1 MIWGLTRNPRSF
13 NIYPVMTTTP
23 NLFPTIIGQHPAK
36 RKFTFYIKAFERTG
50 IVPNIMLTAPK
61 GAGKTMLARAFAR
74 NLVMPNTM
82 EPKKYI
88 ELNCA
93 TIKNLRQFVEM
104 IMIPYMQNED
114 ATFLFDECH
123 MLPKDVTMALLT
135 ITNPNKHN
143 SNTFSYEGSD
153 IEIDFKKLTFLF
165 ATTEPQ
171 EVFHALIDRM
181 ERIDLDDYS
190 YDELGQILLL
200 NTEKIRFSGDIVSK
214 HIAQS
219 LRGNGRSAQ
228 KMATNIKSYVAAN
241 NTKTFKLSDWNELCR
256 ILDIIPHGLNKTEL
270 RYLRTLHREGTVR
283 LYNLAAKLQMTR
295 AAIQSDAEIYLQKLN
310 FIDVSTHGRA
320 LSNDAKLMFE
330 KNPHLLEKH
339 KSS

>member
-1 MIWGLTRNPRSF
+1 
-13 NIYPVMTTTP
+13 MTTTS
-23 NLFPTIIGQHPAK
+23 NLFPTVIGQYPAK
-36 RKFTFYIKAFERTG
+36 RKFEFYIKAFEKTG

-74 NLVMPNTM
+74 NLILPNTM
-82 EPKKYI
+82 QPKKYI

-104 IMIPYMQNED
+104 IMIPYMQNEE

-143 SNTFSYEGSD
+143 SNTFSYEGAD

-200 NTEKIRFSGDIVSK
+200 NTEKIRFSGDIVSR
-214 HIAQS
+214 HIAPA
-219 LRGNGRSAQ
+219 LRGNGRAAQ
-228 KMATNIKSYVAAN
+228 KMATNIKSYVSQN
-241 NTKTFKLSDWNELCR
+241 NVKTFKLSDWQELCQ
-256 ILDIIPHGLNKTEL
+256 ILDIMPHGLNKIEL

-295 AAIQSDAEIYLQKLN
+295 SAIQSDAETYLQKLN
-310 FIDVSTHGRA
+310 FIEATNNGRQ
-320 LSNDAKLMFE
+320 LTIQAKEMFE
-330 KNPHLLEKH
+330 KNPQLLEKNRP
-339 KSS
+339 S

>member
-1 MIWGLTRNPRSF
+1 
-13 NIYPVMTTTP
+13 
-23 NLFPTIIGQHPAK
+23 
-36 RKFTFYIKAFERTG
+36 
-50 IVPNIMLTAPK
+50 
-61 GAGKTMLARAFAR
+61 
-74 NLVMPNTM
+74 
-82 EPKKYI
+82 
-88 ELNCA
+88 
-93 TIKNLRQFVEM
+93 
-104 IMIPYMQNED
+104 MQNED

-143 SNTFSYEGSD
+143 SNTFSYEGAD

-181 ERIDLDDYS
+181 ERVDLDDYS

-200 NTEKIRFSGDIVSK
+200 NTEKIKFSGDIVSK
-214 HIAQS
+214 HIAPA
-219 LRGNGRSAQ
+219 LRGNGRAAQ

-241 NTKTFKLSDWNELCR
+241 NTKTFKLSDWQELCQ
-256 ILDIIPHGLNKTEL
+256 ILDIMPHGLNKTEL

-310 FIDVSTHGRA
+310 FIEVSTHGRQ
-320 LSNDAKLMFE
+320 LSVAAKEMFE

>member
-1 MIWGLTRNPRSF
+1 
-13 NIYPVMTTTP
+13 MTTTTTT
-23 NLFPTIIGQHPAK
+23 LFPSIIGQHPAK
-36 RKFTFYIKAFERTG
+36 RKFEFYIKAFERTG

-61 GAGKTMLARAFAR
+61 GAGKTMLAKAFAR
-74 NLVMPNTM
+74 NLILPNTM
-82 EPKKYI
+82 NPKKFI

-104 IMIPYMQNED
+104 IMIPHMQNED
-114 ATFLFDECH
+114 ATVLFDECH

-135 ITNPNKHN
+135 ITNPNKDNH
-143 SNTFSYEGSD
+143 NTFSYEGSD
-153 IEIDFKKLTFLF
+153 IEISFKKLTFLF

-214 HIAQS
+214 HIAPA
-219 LRGNGRSAQ
+219 LRGNGRAAQ
-228 KMATNIKSYVAAN
+228 KMATNIKSYVSQSD
-241 NTKTFKLSDWNELCR
+241 TKTFKLSDWKELCR
-256 ILDIIPHGLNKTEL
+256 ILDIMPHGMNKTEL

-295 AAIQSDAEIYLQKLN
+295 AAIQSDAETYLQKLN
-310 FIDVSTHGRA
+310 FIEATNNGRQ
-320 LSNDAKLMFE
+320 LTIKAKEMFD
-330 KNPHLLEKH
+330 KNPQLLEKD

>member
-1 MIWGLTRNPRSF
+1 
-13 NIYPVMTTTP
+13 MTTTS
-23 NLFPTIIGQHPAK
+23 NLFPAIIGQHPAK
-36 RKFTFYIKAFERTG
+36 RKFDFYIKGFEKTG

-74 NLVMPNTM
+74 CLIMPTTM
-82 EPKKYI
+82 EPKKFHEI
-88 ELNCA
+88 NCA

-135 ITNPNKHN
+135 ITNPNKNN

-153 IEIDFKKLTFLF
+153 IEVDFKKLTFLF

-214 HIAQS
+214 HIAPR
-219 LRGNGRSAQ
+219 LRGNGRAAQ
-228 KMATNIKSYVAAN
+228 KMATNIKTYVSQSK
-241 NTKTFKLSDWNELCR
+241 TKVFKLSDWNELCR
-256 ILDIIPHGLNKTEL
+256 ILDIMPHGLNKIEL

-310 FIDVSTHGRA
+310 FIDVSTHGRG

-330 KNPHLLEKH
+330 KNPQLLEKD

>member
-1 MIWGLTRNPRSF
+1 MGLTFDPNHLI
-13 NIYPVMTTTP
+13 IYPVMTTTSTTT
-23 NLFPTIIGQHPAK
+23 LFPSVIGQHPAK
-36 RKFTFYIKAFERTG
+36 RKFEFYIKAFERTG

-82 EPKKYI
+82 EPKRYI
-88 ELNCA
+88 EINCA

-143 SNTFSYEGSD
+143 FNTFSYEGSD
-153 IEIDFKKLTFLF
+153 IDIDFKRLTFLF

-200 NTEKIRFSGDIVSK
+200 NTDKIKFSGDIVSK
-214 HIAQS
+214 HIAPA
-219 LRGNGRSAQ
+219 LRGNGRAAQ

-241 NTKTFKLSDWNELCR
+241 NVKTFKLSDWQELCQ
-256 ILDIIPHGLNKTEL
+256 ILDIMPHGLNKTEL

-310 FIDVSTHGRA
+310 FIEVSTHGRQ
-320 LSNDAKLMFE
+320 LSVTAKQMFE
-330 KNPHLLEKH
+330 KNPELLEK
-339 KSS
+339 